1 MRVCLLILFYV
12 VQFSISAQNNNVVNK
27 DEQELLNAV
36 RNFDCETV
44 QGKLKSGVNP
54 NIKGEDGQTPL
65 MVAASKKDIEM
76 AKLLIESGAEINIV
90 NEKISLPLLLRLSP
104 LDYAVHTDDT
114 AIVNYLIDAGAYLN
128 PPKDS
133 DCGNP
138 AIVASER
145 LNIKMAKYL
154 LDKGCKVSL
163 NQRKDFVISHIIL
176 NDQLKKLTGNNRNE
190 LIIRFWIN
198 YGSPLLVKDLFEHS
212 IFKENKQKV
221 LDYMQ
226 VYYQSHIKARE
237 EYGLER
243 ALAKGFSPTRQD
255 DVREEKRV
263 LAYKEK
269 EEKRKK
275 QKQEAWE
282 KELER
287 QEKSKSEQRKILF
300 FILLVVGV
308 FVYILIK
315 RSQNN
320 TSFQNSNLRSNNN
333 QGSPSPAPPK
343 PSPAANKQRQTKP
356 KKETRKTPAKKTKKK
371 EPLISDKGWS
381 EDNTLNIEVTFLT
394 IEDMIY
400 PLRLRNEHEKIVKKM
415 IQYIRVLSRYTDE
428 QIEQTLGEK
437 GLIVHLDNLWDKIN
451 PDFVRDVYKRSL
463 FLIVEDYSKRDERVK
478 VFLSQKLKK
487 KRTRKKKSD
496 EVSE

>member
-1 MRVCLLILFYV
+1 MRVCLLILFCV
-12 VQFSISAQNNNVVNK
+12 VQFIVSAQDGNIVNI
-27 DEQELLNAV
+27 DQQELLNAA
-36 RNFDCETV
+36 RNFDCETA
-44 QGKLKSGVNP
+44 QSKLRSGVSP

-65 MVAASKKDIEM
+65 MIAASKKDVEM

-104 LDYAVHTDDT
+104 LDYAVHTGDT
-114 AIVNYLIDAGAYLN
+114 AIVNYLLEAGAYLN

-145 LNIKMAKYL
+145 LNIKMVKYL

-163 NQRKDFVISHIIL
+163 SERKSFVISRIVL
-176 NDQLKKLTGNNRNE
+176 NDQLRKLTGNNRNE
-190 LIIRFWIN
+190 LLIRFWIN
-198 YGSPLLVKDLFEHS
+198 YDSPLLVKDLFEHS
-212 IFKENKQKV
+212 TSKKTKQTV

-226 VYYQSHIKARE
+226 DYYQSHIKARE

-243 ALAKGFSPTRQD
+243 ALAKEFSPTRQD

-263 LAYKEK
+263 RAYKER

-275 QKQEAWE
+275 EKQEAWE
-282 KELER
+282 REIEL
-287 QEKSKSEQRKILF
+287 QEKSKSEQRKVLF

-308 FVYILIK
+308 FVFILIK
-315 RSQNN
+315 RSLNN
-320 TSFQNSNLRSNNN
+320 TSFQINNFRSNNN
-333 QGSPSPAPPK
+333 QGSPSPAPPN
-343 PSPAANKQRQTKP
+343 PSPAANKPSQTKP
-356 KKETRKTPAKKTKKK
+356 KKETRKPPAKKTKKK
-371 EPLISDKGWS
+371 VPLISDKGWS
-381 EDNTLNIEVTFLT
+381 EDNTLNIEVSFLT

-428 QIEQTLGEK
+428 QVEQTLGEK
-437 GLIVHLDNLWDKIN
+437 GLIVHLENLWDKIN

-478 VFLSQKLKK
+478 EFLNKRLKK